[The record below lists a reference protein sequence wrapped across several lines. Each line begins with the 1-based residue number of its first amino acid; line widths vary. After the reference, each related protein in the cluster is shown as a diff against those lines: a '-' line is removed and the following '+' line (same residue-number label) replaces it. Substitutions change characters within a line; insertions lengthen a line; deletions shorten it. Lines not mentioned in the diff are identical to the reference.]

1 MPMRS
6 IEAAPRTYARVGGL
20 IYLAIIFLGLFGE
33 ATVRESIVV
42 SGNAEATLQNLRASQ
57 MLWRLS
63 IVGDLVMHILDVPL
77 IVIMYYLLKPVDRLL
92 ALVATVA
99 NVVQTAVLAA
109 NKLTLVVPLLLLQKH
124 GDILASTWEA
134 TLSFL
139 AIRLHGYG
147 FGIGL
152 LFFGVACLVRG
163 HLVFRSTYF
172 PRTLGVLVALAGL
185 AYLANSV
192 ALLLAPAVAATLF
205 PAILAPALVGEGA
218 FCLWLLVKGV
228 DQSAWERRL
237 VD

>member
-1 MPMRS
+1 M
-6 IEAAPRTYARVGGL
+6 
-20 IYLAIIFLGLFGE
+20 YLAIIFLGLFGE
-33 ATVRESIVV
+33 AMVRESVVV
-42 SGNAEATLQNLRASQ
+42 SGNAEATLRNLMASQ
-57 MLWRLS
+57 MQWRLS

-109 NKLTLVVPLLLLQKH
+109 NKLTLIVPLLLLQKP
-124 GDILASTWEA
+124 GDIPASTWEA

-163 HLVFRSTYF
+163 YLVFRSTYF
-172 PRTLGVLVALAGL
+172 PRTLGVLLALAGL
-185 AYLANSV
+185 AYLVNSV

>member
-1 MPMRS
+1 M
-6 IEAAPRTYARVGGL
+6 
-20 IYLAIIFLGLFGE
+20 YLAIIFLGLFGE
-33 ATVRESIVV
+33 AMVRESVVV
-42 SGNAEATLQNLRASQ
+42 SGNAEATLRNLMASQ
-57 MLWRLS
+57 MQWRLS

-109 NKLTLVVPLLLLQKH
+109 NKLTLIVPLLLLQKP
-124 GDILASTWEA
+124 GDIPASTWEA

-163 HLVFRSTYF
+163 YLVFRSTYF
-172 PRTLGVLVALAGL
+172 PRTLGVLLALAGL
-185 AYLANSV
+185 AYLVNSV
-192 ALLLAPAVAATLF
+192 ALLLAPAVAAKLF

>member
-1 MPMRS
+1 MRS
-6 IEAAPRTYARVGGL
+6 LEAVPRTYARVGGL

-33 ATVRESIVV
+33 AMVRESVFV
-42 SGNAEATLQNLRASQ
+42 SGNAEATLQNLKASQ

-139 AIRLHGYG
+139 AISLHGYG
-147 FGIGL
+147 FGLGL

-163 HLVFRSTYF
+163 YLVFRSTYF
-172 PRTLGVLVALAGL
+172 PRTLGVLLALAGL
-185 AYLANSV
+185 AYLVNSV

-205 PAILAPALVGEGA
+205 PAILAPAIVGEGA

-228 DQSAWERRL
+228 DQSAWERKL

>member
-1 MPMRS
+1 MRS
-6 IEAAPRTYARVGGL
+6 IEAVPRTYARVGGL

-33 ATVRESIVV
+33 AMVRESVVV
-42 SGNAEATLQNLRASQ
+42 SGNAEATLRNLMESQ
-57 MLWRLS
+57 MQWRLS

-109 NKLTLVVPLLLLQKH
+109 NKLTLVVPLLLLQKP
-124 GDILASTWEA
+124 GDIPASTWEA

-163 HLVFRSTYF
+163 YLVFRSTYF
-172 PRTLGVLVALAGL
+172 PRTLGVLLALAGL
-185 AYLANSV
+185 AYLVNSV
-192 ALLLAPAVAATLF
+192 ALLLAPSVAAKLF
-205 PAILAPALVGEGA
+205 PAILAPALVGEVA

>member
-1 MPMRS
+1 MRS
-6 IEAAPRTYARVGGL
+6 IEAVPRTYARVGGL

-33 ATVRESIVV
+33 AMVRESVVV
-42 SGNAEATLQNLRASQ
+42 SGNAEATLRNLMASQ
-57 MLWRLS
+57 MQWRLS

-109 NKLTLVVPLLLLQKH
+109 NKLTLIVPLLLLQKP
-124 GDILASTWEA
+124 GDIPASTWEA

-163 HLVFRSTYF
+163 YLVFRSTYF
-172 PRTLGVLVALAGL
+172 PGTLGVLLALAGL
-185 AYLANSV
+185 AYLVNSV

>member
-1 MPMRS
+1 MRS
-6 IEAAPRTYARVGGL
+6 IEAVPRTYARVGGL

-33 ATVRESIVV
+33 AMVRESVVV
-42 SGNAEATLQNLRASQ
+42 SGNAEATLRNLMESQ
-57 MLWRLS
+57 IQWRLS

-109 NKLTLVVPLLLLQKH
+109 NKLTLVVPLLLLQKP
-124 GDILASTWEA
+124 GDIPASTWEA

-163 HLVFRSTYF
+163 YLVFRSTYF
-172 PRTLGVLVALAGL
+172 PRTLGVLLALAGL
-185 AYLANSV
+185 AYLVNSV

>member
-1 MPMRS
+1 
-6 IEAAPRTYARVGGL
+6 
-20 IYLAIIFLGLFGE
+20 
-33 ATVRESIVV
+33 
-42 SGNAEATLQNLRASQ
+42 
-57 MLWRLS
+57 
-63 IVGDLVMHILDVPL
+63 
-77 IVIMYYLLKPVDRLL
+77 MYYLLKPVDRLL
-92 ALVATVA
+92 ALIATVA

-109 NKLTLVVPLLLLQKH
+109 NKLTLVVPLLLLPKH

-163 HLVFRSTYF
+163 YLVYRSTYF
-172 PRTLGVLVALAGL
+172 PRTLGVLLALAGL
-185 AYLANSV
+185 AYLVNSV

-228 DQSAWERRL
+228 DQLAWERRL
-237 VD
+237 AD

>member
-1 MPMRS
+1 M
-6 IEAAPRTYARVGGL
+6 
-20 IYLAIIFLGLFGE
+20 YLAIIFLGLFGE
-33 ATVRESIVV
+33 AMVRESVVV
-42 SGNAEATLQNLRASQ
+42 SGNAEATLRNLMESQ
-57 MLWRLS
+57 MQWRLS

-109 NKLTLVVPLLLLQKH
+109 NKLTLVVPLLLLQKP
-124 GDILASTWEA
+124 GDIPASTWEA

-163 HLVFRSTYF
+163 YLVFRSTYF
-172 PRTLGVLVALAGL
+172 PRTLGVLLALAGL
-185 AYLANSV
+185 AYLVNSV

>member
-1 MPMRS
+1 MRS
-6 IEAAPRTYARVGGL
+6 IAEAPRTYARVGGL
-20 IYLAIIFLGLFGE
+20 MYLAIIFLGLFGE
-33 ATVRESIVV
+33 AMVRESVVV
-42 SGNAEATLQNLRASQ
+42 SGNAEATLQNLKASQ

-63 IVGDLVMHILDVPL
+63 IVGDLAMHILDVPL

-163 HLVFRSTYF
+163 YLVFRSTYF
-172 PRTLGVLVALAGL
+172 PRTLGVLLALAGL
-185 AYLANSV
+185 AYLVNSV

-228 DQSAWERRL
+228 DQSAWERRP
-237 VD
+237 VG

>member
-1 MPMRS
+1 MRS
-6 IEAAPRTYARVGGL
+6 LEAVPRTYARVGGL

-33 ATVRESIVV
+33 AMVRESVVV
-42 SGNAEATLQNLRASQ
+42 SGNAEATLRNLMASQ
-57 MLWRLS
+57 MQWRLS

-109 NKLTLVVPLLLLQKH
+109 NKLTLIVPLLLLQKP
-124 GDILASTWEA
+124 GDIPASTWEA

-163 HLVFRSTYF
+163 YLVFRSTYF
-172 PRTLGVLVALAGL
+172 PRTLGVLLALAGL
-185 AYLANSV
+185 AYLVNSV
-192 ALLLAPAVAATLF
+192 ALLLAPAVAAKLF

-228 DQSAWERRL
+228 DQSAWERRP

>member
-1 MPMRS
+1 MRS
-6 IEAAPRTYARVGGL
+6 IEAVPRTYARVGGL
-20 IYLAIIFLGLFGE
+20 MYLAIIFLGLFGE
-33 ATVRESIVV
+33 AMVRESVVV
-42 SGNAEATLQNLRASQ
+42 SGNAEATLRNLMASQ
-57 MLWRLS
+57 MQWRLS

-109 NKLTLVVPLLLLQKH
+109 NKLTLIVPLLLLQKP
-124 GDILASTWEA
+124 GDIPASTWEA

-163 HLVFRSTYF
+163 YLVFRSTYF
-172 PRTLGVLVALAGL
+172 PRTLGVLLALAGL
-185 AYLANSV
+185 AYLVNSV

>member
-1 MPMRS
+1 MRS
-6 IEAAPRTYARVGGL
+6 LEAVPRTYARVGGL

-33 ATVRESIVV
+33 AMVRESVFV
-42 SGNAEATLQNLRASQ
+42 SGNAEATLQNLKASQ

-163 HLVFRSTYF
+163 YLVFRSTYF
-172 PRTLGVLVALAGL
+172 PRTLGVLLALAGL
-185 AYLANSV
+185 AYLVNSV

-228 DQSAWERRL
+228 DQSAWERKL

>member
-1 MPMRS
+1 MRS
-6 IEAAPRTYARVGGL
+6 VDAVPTTYARVGGL

-33 ATVRESIVV
+33 AIVRESIVV
-42 SGNAEATLQNLRASQ
+42 SGNAEATLRNLMAYQ
-57 MLWRLS
+57 MLWRLG

-109 NKLTLVVPLLLLQKH
+109 NKLTLIVPLLLLQKP
-124 GDILASTWEA
+124 GDIPASTWEA

-163 HLVFRSTYF
+163 YLVFRSTYF
-172 PRTLGVLVALAGL
+172 PRTLGVLLALAGL
-185 AYLANSV
+185 AYLVNSV
-192 ALLLAPAVAATLF
+192 ALLLAPSVAAALF

-228 DQSAWERRL
+228 DKSAWERRL

>member
-1 MPMRS
+1 MRS
-6 IEAAPRTYARVGGL
+6 IEAVPRTYARVGGL

-33 ATVRESIVV
+33 AMVRESVIV
-42 SGNAEATLQNLRASQ
+42 SGNAEATLQNLMASQ
-57 MLWRLS
+57 MQWRLS

-109 NKLTLVVPLLLLQKH
+109 NKLTLVVPLLLLQKP
-124 GDILASTWEA
+124 GDIPASTWEA

-163 HLVFRSTYF
+163 YLVFRSTYF
-172 PRTLGVLVALAGL
+172 PRTLGVLLASRRFGLSGEQCGPAARSCRCRHALSGD
-185 AYLANSV
+185 
-192 ALLLAPAVAATLF
+192 
-205 PAILAPALVGEGA
+205 LAPALVGEGA

>member
-1 MPMRS
+1 MKS
-6 IEAAPRTYARVGGL
+6 LEAVPRTYARVGGL

-33 ATVRESIVV
+33 AMVRESVVV
-42 SGNAEATLQNLRASQ
+42 SGNAEGTLQNLKASQ

-109 NKLTLVVPLLLLQKH
+109 NKLTLVVPLMLLQKH
-124 GDILASTWEA
+124 GDIPASTWEA

-163 HLVFRSTYF
+163 YLVFRSTYF
-172 PRTLGVLVALAGL
+172 PRTLGVLLALAGL
-185 AYLANSV
+185 AYLVNSV
-192 ALLLAPAVAATLF
+192 ALLLAPAVAAMLF

>member
-1 MPMRS
+1 MRS
-6 IEAAPRTYARVGGL
+6 IEAVPRTYARVGGL
-20 IYLAIIFLGLFGE
+20 MYLAIICLGLFGE
-33 ATVRESIVV
+33 AMVRESVVV
-42 SGNAEATLQNLRASQ
+42 SGNAEATLQNLMASRMQ
-57 MLWRLS
+57 WRLS

-109 NKLTLVVPLLLLQKH
+109 NKLTLVVPLLLLQKP
-124 GDILASTWEA
+124 GDIPASTWEA

-163 HLVFRSTYF
+163 YLVFRSTYF
-172 PRTLGVLVALAGL
+172 PRTLGVLLALAGL
-185 AYLANSV
+185 AYLVNSV
-192 ALLLAPAVAATLF
+192 ALLLAPSVAAKLF

-228 DQSAWERRL
+228 DQSAWERRI

>member
-1 MPMRS
+1 MRS
-6 IEAAPRTYARVGGL
+6 IEAVPRTYARVGGL

-33 ATVRESIVV
+33 AMVRESVVV
-42 SGNAEATLQNLRASQ
+42 SGNAEATLRNLMESQ
-57 MLWRLS
+57 MQWRLS

-109 NKLTLVVPLLLLQKH
+109 NKLTLVVPLLLLQKP
-124 GDILASTWEA
+124 GDIPASTWEA

-163 HLVFRSTYF
+163 YLVFRSTYF
-172 PRTLGVLVALAGL
+172 PRTLGVLLALAGL
-185 AYLANSV
+185 AYLVNSV

>member
-1 MPMRS
+1 MRS
-6 IEAAPRTYARVGGL
+6 IAEAPRTYARVGGL
-20 IYLAIIFLGLFGE
+20 MYLAIIFLGLFGE
-33 ATVRESIVV
+33 AMVRESVVV
-42 SGNAEATLQNLRASQ
+42 SGNAEATLQNLMASQ
-57 MLWRLS
+57 MQWRLS

-77 IVIMYYLLKPVDRLL
+77 IVIMYYLLRPVDRLL

-109 NKLTLVVPLLLLQKH
+109 NKLTLVVPLLLLQKP
-124 GDILASTWEA
+124 GDIPASTWEA

-163 HLVFRSTYF
+163 YLVYRSTYF
-172 PRTLGVLVALAGL
+172 PRTLGLLLALAGL
-185 AYLANSV
+185 AYLVNSV
-192 ALLLAPAVAATLF
+192 ALLLAPDVAATLF

>member
-1 MPMRS
+1 MRS
-6 IEAAPRTYARVGGL
+6 IAEAPRTYARVGGL
-20 IYLAIIFLGLFGE
+20 MYLAIIFLGLFGE
-33 ATVRESIVV
+33 AMVRESVVV
-42 SGNAEATLQNLRASQ
+42 SGNAEATLQNLKASQ

-63 IVGDLVMHILDVPL
+63 IVGDLAMHILDVPL

-163 HLVFRSTYF
+163 YLVFRSTYF
-172 PRTLGVLVALAGL
+172 PRTLGVLLALAGL
-185 AYLANSV
+185 AYLVNSV

-228 DQSAWERRL
+228 DQSAWERRP

>member
-1 MPMRS
+1 MRS
-6 IEAAPRTYARVGGL
+6 IEAVPRTYARVGGL

-33 ATVRESIVV
+33 AMVRESVVV
-42 SGNAEATLQNLRASQ
+42 SGNAEATLRNLMESQ
-57 MLWRLS
+57 MQWRLS

-109 NKLTLVVPLLLLQKH
+109 NKLTLVVPLLLLQKP
-124 GDILASTWEA
+124 GDIPASTWEA

-163 HLVFRSTYF
+163 YLVFRSTYF
-172 PRTLGVLVALAGL
+172 PRTLGVLLALAGL
-185 AYLANSV
+185 AYLVNSV
-192 ALLLAPAVAATLF
+192 ALLLAPSVAAKLF

>member
-1 MPMRS
+1 MRS
-6 IEAAPRTYARVGGL
+6 VAEAPRTYARVGGL
-20 IYLAIIFLGLFGE
+20 MYLAIIFLGLFGE
-33 ATVRESIVV
+33 AMVRESVVV
-42 SGNAEATLQNLRASQ
+42 SGNAEATLQNLMASQ
-57 MLWRLS
+57 LQWRLS

-109 NKLTLVVPLLLLQKH
+109 NKLTLVVPLLLLQKP
-124 GDILASTWEA
+124 GDIPASTWEA

-163 HLVFRSTYF
+163 YLVFRSTYF
-172 PRTLGVLVALAGL
+172 PRTLGVLLALAGL
-185 AYLANSV
+185 AYLVNSV
-192 ALLLAPAVAATLF
+192 ALLLAPSVAAKLF

>member
-1 MPMRS
+1 M
-6 IEAAPRTYARVGGL
+6 
-20 IYLAIIFLGLFGE
+20 YLAIIFLGLFGE
-33 ATVRESIVV
+33 AMVRESVVV
-42 SGNAEATLQNLRASQ
+42 SGNAEATLQNLKASQ

-63 IVGDLVMHILDVPL
+63 IVGDLAMHILDVPL

-163 HLVFRSTYF
+163 YLVFRSTYF
-172 PRTLGVLVALAGL
+172 PRTLGVLLALAGL
-185 AYLANSV
+185 AYLVNSV

-228 DQSAWERRL
+228 DQSAWERRP

>member
-1 MPMRS
+1 MRS
-6 IEAAPRTYARVGGL
+6 VAEAPRTYARVGGL
-20 IYLAIIFLGLFGE
+20 MYLAIIFLGLFGE
-33 ATVRESIVV
+33 AMVRESVVV
-42 SGNAEATLQNLRASQ
+42 SGNAEATLQNLMASQ
-57 MLWRLS
+57 MQWRLS

-109 NKLTLVVPLLLLQKH
+109 NKLTLVVPLLLLQKP
-124 GDILASTWEA
+124 GDIPASTWEA

-163 HLVFRSTYF
+163 YLVFRSTYF
-172 PRTLGVLVALAGL
+172 PRTLGVLLALAGL
-185 AYLANSV
+185 AYLVNSV
-192 ALLLAPAVAATLF
+192 ALLLAPGVAAKLF

>member
-1 MPMRS
+1 M
-6 IEAAPRTYARVGGL
+6 
-20 IYLAIIFLGLFGE
+20 YLAIIFLGLFGE
-33 ATVRESIVV
+33 AMVRESVVV
-42 SGNAEATLQNLRASQ
+42 SGNAEATLQNLMASQ
-57 MLWRLS
+57 MQWRLS

-109 NKLTLVVPLLLLQKH
+109 NKLTLVVPLLLLQKP
-124 GDILASTWEA
+124 GDIPASTWEA

-163 HLVFRSTYF
+163 YLVFRSTYF
-172 PRTLGVLVALAGL
+172 PRTLGVLLALAGL
-185 AYLANSV
+185 AYLVNSV
-192 ALLLAPAVAATLF
+192 ALLLAPGVAAKLF

>member
-1 MPMRS
+1 MRS
-6 IEAAPRTYARVGGL
+6 IEAVPRTYARVGGL

-33 ATVRESIVV
+33 AMVRESVVV
-42 SGNAEATLQNLRASQ
+42 SGNAEATLRNLMESQ
-57 MLWRLS
+57 MQWRLS

-109 NKLTLVVPLLLLQKH
+109 NKLTLVVPLLLLQKP
-124 GDILASTWEA
+124 GDIPASTWEA

-163 HLVFRSTYF
+163 YLVFRSTYF
-172 PRTLGVLVALAGL
+172 PRTLGVLLALAGL
-185 AYLANSV
+185 AYLVNSV

-228 DQSAWERRL
+228 DQSAWERRP

>member
-1 MPMRS
+1 M
-6 IEAAPRTYARVGGL
+6 
-20 IYLAIIFLGLFGE
+20 YLAIIFLGLFGE
-33 ATVRESIVV
+33 AIVRESVVV
-42 SGNAEATLQNLRASQ
+42 SGNAEATLQNLMASQ
-57 MLWRLS
+57 MQWRLS

-109 NKLTLVVPLLLLQKH
+109 NKLTLIVPLLLQKH
-124 GDILASTWEA
+124 GEIPASTWEA

-163 HLVFRSTYF
+163 YLVFRSTYF
-172 PRTLGVLVALAGL
+172 PRTLGVLLALAGL
-185 AYLANSV
+185 AYLVNSV

-205 PAILAPALVGEGA
+205 PAILVPALVGEGA

-228 DQSAWERRL
+228 DQSAWERGL

>member
-1 MPMRS
+1 M
-6 IEAAPRTYARVGGL
+6 
-20 IYLAIIFLGLFGE
+20 YLAIICLGLFGE
-33 ATVRESIVV
+33 AMVRESVVV
-42 SGNAEATLQNLRASQ
+42 SGNAEATLQNLMASRMQ
-57 MLWRLS
+57 WRLS

-109 NKLTLVVPLLLLQKH
+109 NKLTLVVPLLLLQKP
-124 GDILASTWEA
+124 GDIPASTWEA

-163 HLVFRSTYF
+163 YLVFRSTYF
-172 PRTLGVLVALAGL
+172 PRTLGVLLALAGL
-185 AYLANSV
+185 AYLVNSV
-192 ALLLAPAVAATLF
+192 ALLLAPSVAAKLF

-228 DQSAWERRL
+228 DQSAWERRI

>member
-1 MPMRS
+1 MRS
-6 IEAAPRTYARVGGL
+6 LEAVPRTYARVGGL

-33 ATVRESIVV
+33 AMVRESVVV
-42 SGNAEATLQNLRASQ
+42 SGNAEATLQNLKASQ

-163 HLVFRSTYF
+163 YLVFRSTYF
-172 PRTLGVLVALAGL
+172 PRTLGVLLALAGL
-185 AYLANSV
+185 AYLVNSV

>member
-1 MPMRS
+1 M
-6 IEAAPRTYARVGGL
+6 
-20 IYLAIIFLGLFGE
+20 YLAIICLGLFGE
-33 ATVRESIVV
+33 AMVRESVVV
-42 SGNAEATLQNLRASQ
+42 SGNAEATLQNLMASRMQ
-57 MLWRLS
+57 WRLS

-77 IVIMYYLLKPVDRLL
+77 IVVMYYLLKPVDRLL

-109 NKLTLVVPLLLLQKH
+109 NKLTLVVPLLLLQKP
-124 GDILASTWEA
+124 GDIPASTWEA

-163 HLVFRSTYF
+163 YLVFRSTYF
-172 PRTLGVLVALAGL
+172 PRTLGVLLALAGL
-185 AYLANSV
+185 AYLVNSV
-192 ALLLAPAVAATLF
+192 ALLLAPSVAAKLF

>member
-1 MPMRS
+1 MRS
-6 IEAAPRTYARVGGL
+6 VAEAPRTYARVGGL
-20 IYLAIIFLGLFGE
+20 MYLAIIFLGLFGE
-33 ATVRESIVV
+33 AMVRESVVV
-42 SGNAEATLQNLRASQ
+42 SGNAEATLRNLMASQ
-57 MLWRLS
+57 MQWRLS

-109 NKLTLVVPLLLLQKH
+109 NKLTLIVPLLLLQKP
-124 GDILASTWEA
+124 GDIPASTWEA

-163 HLVFRSTYF
+163 YLVFRSTYF
-172 PRTLGVLVALAGL
+172 PRTLGVLLALAGL
-185 AYLANSV
+185 AYLVNSV
-192 ALLLAPAVAATLF
+192 ALLLAPAVAAKLF

>member
-1 MPMRS
+1 M
-6 IEAAPRTYARVGGL
+6 
-20 IYLAIIFLGLFGE
+20 YLAIIFLGLFGE
-33 ATVRESIVV
+33 AMVRESVVV
-42 SGNAEATLQNLRASQ
+42 SGNAEATLQNLMASQ
-57 MLWRLS
+57 MQWRLS

-109 NKLTLVVPLLLLQKH
+109 NKLTLVVPLLLLQKP
-124 GDILASTWEA
+124 GDIPASTWEA

-163 HLVFRSTYF
+163 YLVFRSTYF
-172 PRTLGVLVALAGL
+172 PRTLGVLLALAGL
-185 AYLANSV
+185 AYLVNSV
-192 ALLLAPAVAATLF
+192 ALLLAPSVAAKLF

>member
-1 MPMRS
+1 MRS
-6 IEAAPRTYARVGGL
+6 LEAVPRTYARVGGL

-33 ATVRESIVV
+33 AMVRESVVV
-42 SGNAEATLQNLRASQ
+42 SGNAEATLQNLKASQ

-109 NKLTLVVPLLLLQKH
+109 NKLTLVVPLLLLQKP
-124 GDILASTWEA
+124 GDIPASTWEA

-163 HLVFRSTYF
+163 YLVYRSTYF
-172 PRTLGVLVALAGL
+172 PRTLGLLLALAGL
-185 AYLANSV
+185 AYLVNSV
-192 ALLLAPAVAATLF
+192 ALLLAPDVAAMLF

>member
-1 MPMRS
+1 MRS
-6 IEAAPRTYARVGGL
+6 IEAVPRTYARVGGL

-33 ATVRESIVV
+33 AMVRESVVV
-42 SGNAEATLQNLRASQ
+42 SGNAEATLRNLMASQ
-57 MLWRLS
+57 MQWRLS

-109 NKLTLVVPLLLLQKH
+109 NKLTLVVPLLLLQKP
-124 GDILASTWEA
+124 GEIPASTWEA

-163 HLVFRSTYF
+163 YLVFRSTYF
-172 PRTLGVLVALAGL
+172 PRTLGVLLALAGL
-185 AYLANSV
+185 AYLVNSV
-192 ALLLAPAVAATLF
+192 ALLLAPSVAAKLF

-228 DQSAWERRL
+228 DQLAWERRL

>member
-1 MPMRS
+1 MRS
-6 IEAAPRTYARVGGL
+6 LEAVPRTYARVGGL

-33 ATVRESIVV
+33 AMVRESVVV
-42 SGNAEATLQNLRASQ
+42 SGNAEATQRNQMASQ
-57 MLWRLS
+57 MQWRLS

-163 HLVFRSTYF
+163 YLVFRSTYF
-172 PRTLGVLVALAGL
+172 PRTLGVLLALAGL
-185 AYLANSV
+185 AYLVNSV
-192 ALLLAPAVAATLF
+192 ALLLAPAVAAKLF

>member
-1 MPMRS
+1 MRS
-6 IEAAPRTYARVGGL
+6 IEAVPRTYARVGGL

-33 ATVRESIVV
+33 AMVRESVVV
-42 SGNAEATLQNLRASQ
+42 SGNAEATLRNLMESQ
-57 MLWRLS
+57 MQWRLS

-109 NKLTLVVPLLLLQKH
+109 NKLTLIVPLLLLQKP
-124 GDILASTWEA
+124 GDIPASTWEA

-163 HLVFRSTYF
+163 YLVFRSTYF
-172 PRTLGVLVALAGL
+172 PRTLGVLLALAGL
-185 AYLANSV
+185 AYLVNSV

>member
-1 MPMRS
+1 M
-6 IEAAPRTYARVGGL
+6 
-20 IYLAIIFLGLFGE
+20 YLAIIFLGLFGE
-33 ATVRESIVV
+33 AMVRESVVV
-42 SGNAEATLQNLRASQ
+42 SGNAEATLQNLKASQ

-77 IVIMYYLLKPVDRLL
+77 IVIMYYLLRPVDRLL

-163 HLVFRSTYF
+163 YLVFRSTYF
-172 PRTLGVLVALAGL
+172 PRTLGVLLALAGL
-185 AYLANSV
+185 AYLVNSV

>member
-1 MPMRS
+1 MRS
-6 IEAAPRTYARVGGL
+6 IEAVPRTYARVGGL
-20 IYLAIIFLGLFGE
+20 IYLAIIFLGLYGE
-33 ATVRESIVV
+33 AIVRESVVV
-42 SGNAEATLQNLRASQ
+42 SGNAEATLRNLMESQ
-57 MLWRLS
+57 TQWRLS

-109 NKLTLVVPLLLLQKH
+109 NKLTLVVPLLLLQNLR
-124 GDILASTWEA
+124 DIPASAGET

-139 AIRLHGYG
+139 SIRLHGYG

-163 HLVFRSTYF
+163 YLVFRSTYF
-172 PRTLGVLVALAGL
+172 PRTLGVLLAFAGL
-185 AYLANSV
+185 AYMVNSV
-192 ALLLAPAVAATLF
+192 ALLLAPAVAAKLF
-205 PAILAPALVGEGA
+205 PTILAPALVGEGA

-237 VD
+237 MD

>member
-1 MPMRS
+1 M
-6 IEAAPRTYARVGGL
+6 
-20 IYLAIIFLGLFGE
+20 YLAIIFLGLFGE
-33 ATVRESIVV
+33 AMVRESVVV
-42 SGNAEATLQNLRASQ
+42 SGNAEATLQNLKASQ

-63 IVGDLVMHILDVPL
+63 IVGDLAMHILDVPL

-163 HLVFRSTYF
+163 YLVFRSTYF
-172 PRTLGVLVALAGL
+172 PRTLGVLLAFAGL
-185 AYLANSV
+185 AYMVNSV
-192 ALLLAPAVAATLF
+192 ALLLAPAVAAKLF

-237 VD
+237 MD